1 MEDNLQEA
9 GSLKTARYKHTAA
22 TLADGRVLIAGGSD
36 ERDGAGTLAT
46 AEIYDP
52 KERQVFRRSSDGPWR
67 YKLPEQAAIFGGRK
81 VLVAGGNAS
90 AEIYDA
96 AKNIFELVDGETGSP
111 QWYLSETLLP
121 NGDVLLA
128 GGYSTT
134 FQATSQVW
142 VFHQK

>member
-1 MEDNLQEA
+1 MA
-9 GSLKTARYKHTAA
+9 HA
-22 TLADGRVLIAGGSD
+22 
-36 ERDGAGTLAT
+36 
-46 AEIYDP
+46 
-52 KERQVFRRSSDGPWR
+52 R
-67 YKLPEQAAIFGGRK
+67 YKLPEQAAILAGGK

-96 AKNIFELVDGETGSP
+96 AKNIFELVDGGTGSP